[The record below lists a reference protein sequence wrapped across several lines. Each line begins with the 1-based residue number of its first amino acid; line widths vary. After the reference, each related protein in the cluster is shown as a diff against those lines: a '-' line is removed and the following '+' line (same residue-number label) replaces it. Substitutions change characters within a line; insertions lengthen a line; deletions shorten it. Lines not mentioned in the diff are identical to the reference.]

1 MNKKQCFIIPFLIFI
16 LIFSLCFFV
25 SCKPAEE
32 TPNEEMDTEESQEE
46 VIEKEDAEIIEE
58 SNEEIDTEESQEEAI
73 EKEDAEIIEES
84 KEQVPLPSA
93 EYITGLFFELINDR
107 RITEAIDMMTN
118 EMAGDDASK
127 QAWGVHFN
135 AIKSINVQSIEPYN
149 EEQWTDA
156 KKVFEVTLEA
166 YVSSEAKDA
175 PIPYYGWHDNPNIR
189 WVSVEKDAS
198 GFWKIAAL
206 ATGP

>member
-16 LIFSLCFFV
+16 LIFGLCFSV

-32 TPNEEMDTEESQEE
+32 TC
-46 VIEKEDAEIIEE
+46 K
-58 SNEEIDTEESQEEAI
+58 EEIDTEGSQEEAI
-73 EKEDAEIIEES
+73 EKEDEEIIEES
-84 KEQVPLPSA
+84 NEQAPLPSA
-93 EYITGLFFELINDR
+93 EYTIGLFFELINDR
-107 RITEAIDMMTN
+107 KINEAIDLMTN

-127 QAWGVHFN
+127 QAWEVHFN

-156 KKVFEVTLEA
+156 KKVFEVTLEV

-189 WVSVEKDAS
+189 WVSVEKDAT

>member
-16 LIFSLCFFV
+16 LIFSLCFSV

-32 TPNEEMDTEESQEE
+32 TCKEEIDTEESQEE
-46 VIEKEDAEIIEE
+46 VIEKEDEEIIEE
-58 SNEEIDTEESQEEAI
+58 SNEQA
-73 EKEDAEIIEES
+73 
-84 KEQVPLPSA
+84 PLPSA
-93 EYITGLFFELINDR
+93 EYITGLIFELINDGK
-107 RITEAIDMMTN
+107 INEAIDLMTN
-118 EMAGDDASK
+118 EMAGDDTSK
-127 QAWGVHFN
+127 QTWGVHFN

-149 EEQWTDA
+149 KEQWTDA

-189 WVSVEKDAS
+189 WVSVEKGAS